1 MSIARRA
8 EQFQEVYSW
17 ASPSIV
23 QSYRTCVQIK
33 LLVRAGSCAVRACW
47 QRMVPL
53 FSPPH
58 QPLDMYVFDAAQ
70 RGAGGGY
77 VTRCIKRAGRP
88 RDVKKRDL
96 VS

>member
-1 MSIARRA
+1 
-8 EQFQEVYSW
+8 
-17 ASPSIV
+17 
-23 QSYRTCVQIK
+23 
-33 LLVRAGSCAVRACW
+33 
-47 QRMVPL
+47 MVPL

-88 RDVKKRDL
+88 RDVKTTRSGILSVMWTMCFGLRAVGIPLSDCEVIEAAL
-96 VS
+96 WTYVIVY